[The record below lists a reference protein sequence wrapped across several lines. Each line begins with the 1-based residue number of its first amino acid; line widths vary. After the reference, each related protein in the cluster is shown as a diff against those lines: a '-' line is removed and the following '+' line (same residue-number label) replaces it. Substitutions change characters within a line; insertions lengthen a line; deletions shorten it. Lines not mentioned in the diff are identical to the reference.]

1 MSEERSLLAEVERAV
16 PGDGRPAPG
25 DGAPH
30 PARAGAGREV
40 VVALGATPRIS
51 PRCTWQVV
59 EGEAVVLD
67 LQGRRLLGLNRA
79 ASFVF
84 PLLDGDRTVAGL
96 AAMLAQHFGIEVRAA
111 EADLRTFLADLA
123 QRGLVEG
130 VER

>member
-1 MSEERSLLAEVERAV
+1 MSEERSPVAEVERAV
-16 PGDGRPAPG
+16 PGDGGPTPGHDAP
-25 DGAPH
+25 D

-40 VVALGATPRIS
+40 AVALGARPRIS

-67 LQGRRLLGLNRA
+67 LQGRRLLGLNQA

-84 PLLDGDRTVAGL
+84 PLLDGARTVAGL
-96 AAMLAQHFGIEVRAA
+96 AAELAERFGIEQRAA
-111 EADLRTFLADLA
+111 EADLRAFLADLA

-130 VER
+130 LER